1 MTQRTPKYIFITGG
15 VVSSLGKGLAAASIG
30 CLLEGHG
37 YDVREVSGDEPA
49 RVHEA
54 FADTLF
60 ACHDRIREIQAR
72 KASSRPRWPL
82 IVLRTPKGWTGPRM
96 VDGERVV
103 PLNVGL
109 VSSLADEIRPD
120 CRAVVIKAGL
130 GLRVGK
136 LLGLG
141 VADVDF
147 MRPPCPSPVRCYPG
161 VAADRQFGGLG
172 VCRC

>member
-1 MTQRTPKYIFITGG
+1 MRVAIPAPRGG
-15 VVSSLGKGLAAASIG
+15 G
-30 CLLEGHG
+30 
-37 YDVREVSGDEPA
+37 
-49 RVHEA
+49 
-54 FADTLF
+54 
-60 ACHDRIREIQAR
+60 
-72 KASSRPRWPL
+72 
-82 IVLRTPKGWTGPRM
+82 
-96 VDGERVV
+96 VV

-130 GLRVGK
+130 GLRAGK

-172 VCRC
+172 VCCC